1 MLFHTSIA
9 SFIVYFL
16 LLHQPVNQL
25 ANEVELIPV
34 DAGFEDRGVLS
45 DSLRVVPVDLR
56 HDTAFETLYKV
67 AGSDGV
73 YVRKAGG
80 LRAVFK
86 NPAYFDTGTGLI
98 PLLPAGTV
106 YSIGEV
112 NIALF
117 GQLTK
122 LSTRG
127 ISDQRIAPQ
136 RYTTGV
142 NPPTITTQLSPR
154 GVFRFIDDE
163 EYRRERLTTFVL
175 GLALSDRIR

>member
-9 SFIVYFL
+9 GFIAYFL
-16 LLHQPVNQL
+16 LLSQPTNQL

-34 DAGFEDRGVLS
+34 DAGYEDRGALS
-45 DSLRVVPVDLR
+45 DSLRVERVDLR

-86 NPAYFDTGTGLI
+86 NPAYFDTATGAI

-106 YSIGEV
+106 YSIGELNV
-112 NIALF
+112 ALL
-117 GQLTK
+117 GQLSK
-122 LSTRG
+122 LSTGG
-127 ISDQRIAPQ
+127 ISDRRVIPQ

-142 NPPTITTQLSPR
+142 KSVPITAQRTPR

-163 EYRRERLTTFVL
+163 EYRRERLTSLVL
-175 GLALSDRIR
+175 GIVLSESVH